1 MKELAF
7 FFPRLRG
14 DLQQLDLQNEQN
26 PLFIMSGTAIDFS
39 SCNIKSSRC
48 RSPQEKYYNFTMG
61 HLIESKRFQTSLW
74 WFRKSTPNKKQ
85 IVWFHRGKTRWW
97 FANIFHFDPPGNMM
111 QKVYEHFCNLG
122 GIIYHPLDNM
132 SHHFLWWTSIPT
144 RWIWEFFDF

>member
-7 FFPRLRG
+7 FFP
-14 DLQQLDLQNEQN
+14 E
-26 PLFIMSGTAIDFS
+26 TAERS
-39 SCNIKSSRC
+39 STIGPPEWTKSSFHVWNSHRF
-48 RSPQEKYYNFTMG
+48 RKLQHHVIKVQTSQEEYYNFTMG
-61 HLIESKRFQTSLW
+61 HLIESKRFQTYLW

-97 FANIFHFDPPGNMM
+97 FAHIFYFDPPGNMM